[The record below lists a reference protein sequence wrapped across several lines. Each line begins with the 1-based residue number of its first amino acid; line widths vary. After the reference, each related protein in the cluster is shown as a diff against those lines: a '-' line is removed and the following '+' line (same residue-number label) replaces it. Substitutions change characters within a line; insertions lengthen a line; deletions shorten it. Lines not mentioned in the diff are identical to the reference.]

1 MRQLLTC
8 ELVCQL
14 SAAVTSLEHM
24 TSQTTIDTTGPGD
37 KAPAAPSDLS
47 PASGLRGHPWFTL
60 ITVAVGVMMVA
71 LDGTIVA
78 IANPA
83 IQKDLK
89 ASFADVQW
97 ITNGYFLALAVSL
110 ITAGKLGD
118 RFGHRQTFLIG
129 VVGFAAASGAI
140 GLSSSIAAVVT
151 FRVFQG
157 LFGALLM
164 PAALGLLRA
173 TFPAEKLNMAIGI
186 WGMVIGASTAG
197 GPILGGVLVE
207 HVNWQSVFFINVP
220 VGAIALVLGLLIL
233 LDHRAALGRGPLNE
247 HSASRSFDILGI
259 VLLSGAMFCLVW
271 ALIKAPTWGW
281 GDGRTWTFIAVSVV
295 GFALFSF
302 WETKVKEPLIP
313 LGLFRSV
320 PLSAGVVLMVLMAI
334 AFMGGLFFVTFYL
347 QNVHGMKP
355 IDAGL
360 HLLPLTGMMIVGS
373 PLAGAMITK
382 LGPRIPLAGGMA
394 ATAIAM
400 YGMSTLQ
407 TDTGSAVMS
416 LWFALLGLGLAPVMV
431 GATEV
436 IVGNAPMELSGVAGG
451 LQQAAMQI
459 GGSLGTA
466 VLGAVMASKVDGDL
480 AANWKD
486 AGLPPLTPTQL
497 DQASEAVQVGVA
509 PVAKGTPEAI
519 AAKIADVAHDT
530 FISGMSLASLVACS
544 VAVVAVFVALL
555 TKRGENAE
563 AGAGA
568 AHI

>member
-1 MRQLLTC
+1 
-8 ELVCQL
+8 
-14 SAAVTSLEHM
+14 M
-24 TSQTTIDTTGPGD
+24 TSQTTVD
-37 KAPAAPSDLS
+37 KTDRVPEPDPVPAPAK
-47 PASGLRGHPWFTL
+47 GLRGHPWLTL
-60 ITVAVGVMMVA
+60 FSVAIGVMMVA

-83 IQKDLK
+83 IQKDLG

-97 ITNGYFLALAVSL
+97 ITNGYFLALAVTL

-140 GLSSSIAAVVT
+140 GLSDSIAFVVT

-207 HVNWQSVFFINVP
+207 HVSWQSVFFINVP
-220 VGAIALVLGLLIL
+220 VGVLALVLGLVIL
-233 LDHRAALGRGPLNE
+233 LDHRAKNAP
-247 HSASRSFDILGI
+247 RSFDILGI

-281 GDGRTWTFIAVSVV
+281 GDGLTWTFLAAAVLC
-295 GFALFSF
+295 FALFAL
-302 WETKVKEPLIP
+302 WETRVAEPLIP

-347 QNVHGMKP
+347 QNVHGMSP
-355 IDAGL
+355 IDSGL
-360 HLLPLTGMMIVGS
+360 HLLPLTGMMIVAS

-382 LGPRIPLAGGMA
+382 VGPRIPLAGGMA
-394 ATAIAM
+394 CTAIAM
-400 YGMSTLQ
+400 YGMSTLEAG
-407 TDTGSAVMS
+407 TGSGIMS
-416 LWFALLGLGLAPVMV
+416 VWFGLLGLGLAPVMV

-466 VLGAVMASKVDGDL
+466 VLGAVMASKVDSDL
-480 AANWKD
+480 AGNWAD
-486 AGLPPLTPTQL
+486 AKLPPLTPGQL
-497 DQASEAVQVGVA
+497 DQAAEAVQVGVA
-509 PVAKGTPEAI
+509 PVPPGTPAGVAQTI
-519 AAKIADVAHDT
+519 TGVAHDT
-530 FISGMSLASLVACS
+530 FISGMSLACLVAAG
-544 VAVVAVFVALL
+544 VAVVAVLVAML
-555 TKRGENAE
+555 TKRGDNAE

>member
-1 MRQLLTC
+1 M
-8 ELVCQL
+8 
-14 SAAVTSLEHM
+14 
-24 TSQTTIDTTGPGD
+24 
-37 KAPAAPSDLS
+37 
-47 PASGLRGHPWFTL
+47 RGHPWLTL

-83 IQKDLK
+83 IGEDLK
-89 ASFADVQW
+89 ATWSDLQW
-97 ITNGYFLALAVSL
+97 ITNAYFLALAVSL

-129 VVGFAAASGAI
+129 VAGFAASSAAI
-140 GLSSSIAAVVT
+140 GLSQGITMVIV

-207 HVNWQSVFFINVP
+207 HVSWQSVFFVNVP
-220 VGAIALVLGLLIL
+220 VGVLAVALGVWIL
-233 LDHRAALGRGPLNE
+233 LDHRAENAP
-247 HSASRSFDILGI
+247 RSFDLLGI
-259 VLLSGAMFCLVW
+259 AALSAAVFCLVW
-271 ALIKAPTWGW
+271 AIIKAPEWGW
-281 GDGRTWTFIAVSVV
+281 GDTGVWAFIIGSLASF
-295 GFALFSF
+295 GFFAF

-334 AFMGGLFFVTFYL
+334 SFMGGLFFVTFYL
-347 QNVHGMKP
+347 QGVRGLGP
-355 IDAGL
+355 VDAGL

-382 LGPRIPLAGGMA
+382 VGPRIPLAGGMA
-394 ATAIAM
+394 LTALAM
-400 YGMSTLQ
+400 YGMSTLD
-407 TDTGSAVMS
+407 TDTTSAVMS

-436 IVGNAPMELSGVAGG
+436 IVGNAPLELSGVAGG
-451 LQQAAMQI
+451 LQQSAMQV

-466 VLGAVMASKVDGDL
+466 VLGAVMASKVDSDL
-480 AANWKD
+480 PGNWTG
-486 AGLPPLTPTQL
+486 AGLPPLTPEQL
-497 DQASEAVQVGVA
+497 EGAATAVQKGGA
-509 PVAKGTPEAI
+509 PVPPGTPEVI
-519 AAKIADVAHDT
+519 AGKIADVAHET
-530 FISGMSLASLVACS
+530 FISGMSAASLVAAG
-544 VAVVAVFVALL
+544 VAVVAVLVAFL
-555 TKRGENAE
+555 TKKGENAG

>member
-1 MRQLLTC
+1 
-8 ELVCQL
+8 
-14 SAAVTSLEHM
+14 M
-24 TSQTTIDTTGPGD
+24 TSQTTIDTTGSGGD
-37 KAPAAPSDLS
+37 APAVPSDATS
-47 PASGLRGHPWFTL
+47 AKGMRGHPWLTL

-83 IQKDLK
+83 IGDDLK
-89 ASFADVQW
+89 ASWSDLQW
-97 ITNGYFLALAVSL
+97 ITNAYFLALAVSL

-129 VVGFAAASGAI
+129 VAGFAASSAAI
-140 GLSSSIAAVVT
+140 GLSQGITMVIV

-220 VGAIALVLGLLIL
+220 VGVLAVALGVWIL
-233 LDHRAALGRGPLNE
+233 LDHRAENAP
-247 HSASRSFDILGI
+247 RSFDLLGI
-259 VLLSGAMFCLVW
+259 ALLSAAVFCLVW
-271 ALIKAPTWGW
+271 AIIKAPEWGW
-281 GDGRTWTFIAVSVV
+281 GDTGVWAFIIASLASF
-295 GFALFSF
+295 GFFAY

-334 AFMGGLFFVTFYL
+334 SFMGGLFFVTFYL
-347 QNVHGMKP
+347 QGVRGLGP
-355 IDAGL
+355 VDAGL

-382 LGPRIPLAGGMA
+382 VGPRVPLAGGMA
-394 ATAIAM
+394 LTALAM
-400 YGMSTLQ
+400 YGMSTLD
-407 TDTGSAVMS
+407 TNTGSGVMS

-436 IVGNAPMELSGVAGG
+436 IVGNAPLELSGVAGG
-451 LQQAAMQI
+451 LQQSAMQV

-466 VLGAVMASKVDGDL
+466 VLGAVMASKVDSDL
-480 AANWKD
+480 PGNWTD
-486 AGLPPLTPTQL
+486 AGLPPLAPEQL
-497 DQASEAVQVGVA
+497 EGAATAVQKGGA
-509 PVAKGTPEAI
+509 PVPPGTPEAI
-519 AAKIADVAHDT
+519 ATKITDVAHDT
-530 FISGMSLASLVACS
+530 FISGMSAASLVAAG
-544 VAVVAVFVALL
+544 VAVVAVLVAFL
-555 TKRGENAE
+555 TKRGENAG

>member
-1 MRQLLTC
+1 M
-8 ELVCQL
+8 
-14 SAAVTSLEHM
+14 
-24 TSQTTIDTTGPGD
+24 
-37 KAPAAPSDLS
+37 
-47 PASGLRGHPWFTL
+47 RGHPWLTL

-83 IQKDLK
+83 IRDHLH
-89 ASFADVQW
+89 ATFADVQW
-97 ITNGYFLALAVSL
+97 ITNAYFLALAVTL

-129 VVGFAAASGAI
+129 VTGFAAASGAI
-140 GLSSSIAAVVT
+140 GLSNSIAAVVT

-197 GPILGGVLVE
+197 GPILGGVLVQ

-220 VGAIALVLGLLIL
+220 VGAIALVLGVLIL
-233 LDHRAALGRGPLNE
+233 LDHRAQNAP
-247 HSASRSFDILGI
+247 RSFDVLGI
-259 VLLSGAMFCLVW
+259 ALLSGAMFCLVW
-271 ALIKAPTWGW
+271 ALIKAPSWGW
-281 GDGRTWTFIAVSVV
+281 GAGETWGFIIASVLL
-295 GFALFSF
+295 FAFFAF
-302 WETKVKEPLIP
+302 WETKVAEPLIP

-347 QNVHGMKP
+347 QNVHGMSP
-355 IDAGL
+355 VDAGL
-360 HLLPLTGMMIVGS
+360 HLLPLTGMMIVAS
-373 PLAGAMITK
+373 PLAGAAITK
-382 LGPRIPLAGGMA
+382 LGPRVPLAGGMA

-400 YGMSTLQ
+400 YGMSTLKAG
-407 TDTGSAVMS
+407 TGSGVMS
-416 LWFALLGLGLAPVMV
+416 VWFALLGLGLAPVMV

-466 VLGAVMASKVDGDL
+466 VLGAVMASKVDSALPG
-480 AANWKD
+480 NWSH
-486 AGLPPLTPTQL
+486 AGLPPLTPAQL
-497 DQASEAVQVGVA
+497 DQASEAVQAGVA
-509 PVAKGTPEAI
+509 PVQKGIPAEI
-519 AAKIADVAHDT
+519 AAKITAVAHDT
-530 FISGMSLASLVACS
+530 FISGMSLACLVAAG
-544 VAVVAVFVALL
+544 VAVVAVLVAFL
-555 TKRGENAE
+555 TKRGGNAE
-563 AGAGA
+563 AGAGVG
-568 AHI
+568 HI

>member
-1 MRQLLTC
+1 
-8 ELVCQL
+8 
-14 SAAVTSLEHM
+14 M
-24 TSQTTIDTTGPGD
+24 TSQTTIDSTGPGD
-37 KAPAAPSDLS
+37 RAPAGPSDPV
-47 PASGLRGHPWFTL
+47 PAGGLRGHPWFTL

-83 IQKDLK
+83 IAKDLH

-97 ITNGYFLALAVSL
+97 ITNAYFLALAVAL

-129 VVGFAAASGAI
+129 VTGFAAASGAI
-140 GLSSSIAAVVT
+140 GLSHSIAAVVT

-220 VGAIALVLGLLIL
+220 VGALALLLGLLIL
-233 LDHRAALGRGPLNE
+233 TDHRAAKAP
-247 HSASRSFDILGI
+247 RSFDLLGI
-259 VLLSGAMFCLVW
+259 ALLSGAMFCLVW

-281 GDGRTWTFIAVSVV
+281 GDGRTWAFLGVSVL

-302 WETKVKEPLIP
+302 WETRVSEPLVP
-313 LGLFRSV
+313 LTLFRSV

-347 QNVHGMKP
+347 QNVHGMSP

-373 PLAGAMITK
+373 PLAGFAITK
-382 LGPRIPLAGGMA
+382 LGPRIPLAGGMV
-394 ATAIAM
+394 ATAVAM
-400 YGMSTLQ
+400 YGMSTLKAG
-407 TDTGSAVMS
+407 TGSATMS
-416 LWFALLGLGLAPVMV
+416 LWFALLGFGLAPVMV

-466 VLGAVMASKVDGDL
+466 VLGAVMASKVDNDL
-480 AANWKD
+480 AGNWKD
-486 AGLPPLTPTQL
+486 AGLPPLTPAQL

-509 PVAKGTPEAI
+509 PVPQGTPEAF
-519 AAKIADVAHDT
+519 AVKITSVAHDT
-530 FISGMSLASLVACS
+530 FVSGMSLASLVAAGVAA
-544 VAVVAVFVALL
+544 VAVLVALL

-563 AGAGA
+563 AGAGVG
-568 AHI
+568 HI

>member
-1 MRQLLTC
+1 
-8 ELVCQL
+8 
-14 SAAVTSLEHM
+14 M
-24 TSQTTIDTTGPGD
+24 TSQTAIETTGPGD
-37 KAPAAPSDLS
+37 KAPVSPSGPT
-47 PASGLRGHPWFTL
+47 PAKGLRGHPWLTL
-60 ITVAVGVMMVA
+60 ISVAVGVMMVA

-83 IQKDLK
+83 IQKDLG
-89 ASFADVQW
+89 ASFAQVQW
-97 ITNGYFLALAVSL
+97 ITNGYFLALAVTL

-129 VVGFAAASGAI
+129 IVGFASASAAI
-140 GLSSSIAAVVT
+140 GLSSSIALVVT

-173 TFPAEKLNMAIGI
+173 TFPADKLNMAIGI

-197 GPILGGVLVE
+197 GPILGGLLVE
-207 HVNWQSVFFINVP
+207 HVSWQSVFFINVP
-220 VGAIALVLGLLIL
+220 VGVLALVIGLVIL
-233 LDHRAALGRGPLNE
+233 VDHRAENAP
-247 HSASRSFDILGI
+247 RSFDLLGI
-259 VLLSGAMFCLVW
+259 ALLSGAMFCLVW
-271 ALIKAPTWGW
+271 ALIKAPAWGW
-281 GDGRTWTFIAVSVV
+281 GDGKTWLFLVVSVA
-295 GFALFSF
+295 GFALFAF
-302 WETKVKEPLIP
+302 WEQRVKEPLIP
-313 LGLFRSV
+313 LNLFRSV

-347 QNVHGMKP
+347 QNVHGMSP

-373 PLAGAMITK
+373 PLAGAMISKT
-382 LGPRIPLAGGMA
+382 GPRIPLAGGMA
-394 ATAIAM
+394 CVAIAM
-400 YGMSTLQ
+400 FGMSTLE
-407 TDTGSAVMS
+407 TDTGSGIMS
-416 LWFALLGLGLAPVMV
+416 VWFALLGLGLAPVMV

-466 VLGAVMASKVDGDL
+466 VLGAVMASKVDNDL
-480 AANWKD
+480 AGNWTA
-486 AGLPPLTPTQL
+486 AGLPQLTAEQQA
-497 DQASEAVQVGVA
+497 QASEAVQVGVP
-509 PVAKGTPEAI
+509 PVAPGTPETVVAQI
-519 AAKIADVAHDT
+519 TKVAHDT
-530 FISGMSLASLVACS
+530 FISGMSLACLVAAG
-544 VAVVAVFVALL
+544 VAVVAVLVALL

>member
-1 MRQLLTC
+1 
-8 ELVCQL
+8 
-14 SAAVTSLEHM
+14 M
-24 TSQTTIDTTGPGD
+24 TSQTTIDKAGPGD
-37 KAPAAPSDLS
+37 GSPPGPSG
-47 PASGLRGHPWFTL
+47 ATRGEGLRGHPWFTL
-60 ITVAVGVMMVA
+60 VTVAVGVMMVA

-83 IQKDLK
+83 IGQDLK
-89 ASFADVQW
+89 ATWSDLQW
-97 ITNGYFLALAVSL
+97 ITNAYFLALAVSL

-129 VVGFAAASGAI
+129 VAGFALSSAAI
-140 GLSSSIAAVVT
+140 GLSEGITMVIV

-220 VGAIALVLGLLIL
+220 VGVLAVVLGAWIL
-233 LDHRAALGRGPLNE
+233 LDHRAENAP
-247 HSASRSFDILGI
+247 RSFDLLGI
-259 VLLSGAMFCLVW
+259 ALLSAAVFCLVW
-271 ALIKAPTWGW
+271 AIIKAPEWGW
-281 GDGRTWTFIAVSVV
+281 GDVGTWTFIIGSVA
-295 GFALFSF
+295 GFGLFAF
-302 WETKVKEPLIP
+302 WETKVKEPLVP
-313 LGLFRSV
+313 LTLFRSV

-347 QNVHGMKP
+347 QGVRGLGP
-355 IDAGL
+355 VDAGL

-373 PLAGAMITK
+373 PLAGVMITK
-382 LGPRIPLAGGMA
+382 VGPRIPLAFGMA
-394 ATAIAM
+394 LTALAM
-400 YGMSTLQ
+400 YGMSTLD

-416 LWFALLGLGLAPVMV
+416 LWFAVLGLGLAPVMV

-436 IVGNAPMELSGVAGG
+436 IVGNAPLELSGVAGG
-451 LQQAAMQI
+451 LQQAAMQV

-480 AANWKD
+480 PGNWAD
-486 AGLPPLTPTQL
+486 AGLPQL
-497 DQASEAVQVGVA
+497 DPEQTEQAAEAVQKGVA
-509 PVAKGTPEAI
+509 PVPPGTPEQI
-519 AAKIADVAHDT
+519 ASKITDVAHDT
-530 FISGMSLASLVACS
+530 FISGMSLASLVAAG
-544 VAVVAVFVALL
+544 VAVVAVFVAFL

-563 AGAGA
+563 AGAGVG
-568 AHI
+568 HI

>member
-1 MRQLLTC
+1 
-8 ELVCQL
+8 
-14 SAAVTSLEHM
+14 M
-24 TSQTTIDTTGPGD
+24 TSQTTLDKTGPGD
-37 KAPAAPSDLS
+37 DATSAPSAS

-83 IQKDLK
+83 IQKDLG
-89 ASFADVQW
+89 ATFAQVQW

-151 FRVFQG
+151 FRVLQG

-220 VGAIALVLGLLIL
+220 VGILALVLGVLIL
-233 LDHRAALGRGPLNE
+233 LDHRAENAP
-247 HSASRSFDILGI
+247 RSFDLLGI
-259 VLLSGAMFCLVW
+259 GLLSGAMFCLVW
-271 ALIKAPTWGW
+271 ALIKAPAWGW
-281 GDGRTWTFIAVSVV
+281 GDGKTWAFIAASVL
-295 GFALFSF
+295 GFALFAF
-302 WETKVKEPLIP
+302 WETKVGEPLIP

-320 PLSAGVVLMVLMAI
+320 ALSAGVVLMVLMAI

-347 QNVHGMKP
+347 QNVHGMSP

-373 PLAGAMITK
+373 PLAGVLITK
-382 LGPRIPLAGGMA
+382 LGPRVPLAGGMA

-400 YGMSTLQ
+400 YGMSTLE
-407 TDTGSAVMS
+407 TDTGSGVMS
-416 LWFALLGLGLAPVMV
+416 LWFGLLGLGLAPVMV

-466 VLGAVMASKVDGDL
+466 VLGAVMASKVDSDL
-480 AANWKD
+480 AGNWKA
-486 AGLPPLTPTQL
+486 AGLPELTPAQQA
-497 DQASEAVQVGVA
+497 QASEAVQVGV
-509 PVAKGTPEAI
+509 PPIAKGTPEAI
-519 AAKIADVAHDT
+519 AAKITDVAHDT
-530 FISGMSLASLVACS
+530 FISGMSLASLVAAG
-544 VAVVAVFVALL
+544 VAAVAIFVALL
-555 TKRGENAE
+555 TKRGANAE
-563 AGAGA
+563 AGAGVG
-568 AHI
+568 HI

>member
-1 MRQLLTC
+1 
-8 ELVCQL
+8 
-14 SAAVTSLEHM
+14 M
-24 TSQTTIDTTGPGD
+24 TSQTTIDTTGSGGKASAGPSGATPG
-37 KAPAAPSDLS
+37 K
-47 PASGLRGHPWFTL
+47 GLRGHPWLTL

-83 IQKDLK
+83 IQKDLG
-89 ASFADVQW
+89 ATFAEVQW

-140 GLSSSIAAVVT
+140 GLSDSIAFVVV
-151 FRVFQG
+151 FRVLQG

-220 VGAIALVLGLLIL
+220 VGVVAVVLGVLIL
-233 LDHRAALGRGPLNE
+233 LDHRAENAP
-247 HSASRSFDILGI
+247 RSFDLLGI
-259 VLLSGAMFCLVW
+259 ALLSTAVFCLVW
-271 ALIKAPTWGW
+271 ALIKAPPSEWGW
-281 GDGRTWTFIAVSVV
+281 GDVKTLSFLGASVLC
-295 GFALFSF
+295 FALFAF

-313 LGLFRSV
+313 LALFRSV
-320 PLSAGVVLMVLMAI
+320 ALSAGVVLMVLMAI

-347 QNVHGMKP
+347 QNVHGMSP

-382 LGPRIPLAGGMA
+382 LGPRVPLAGGMA
-394 ATAIAM
+394 LTAIAM
-400 YGMSTLQ
+400 YGMSTLE
-407 TDTGSAVMS
+407 TDTGSGIMS

-466 VLGAVMASKVDGDL
+466 VLGAVMASKVNSDL
-480 AANWKD
+480 AGNWKK
-486 AGLPPLTPTQL
+486 AGLPPLTPEQEH
-497 DQASEAVQVGVA
+497 QASEAVQVGVP
-509 PVAKGTPEAI
+509 PVAPGTPDAI
-519 AAKIADVAHDT
+519 AAKITGVAHDT
-530 FISGMSLASLVACS
+530 FISGMSAASLVAAG
-544 VAVVAVFVALL
+544 VAVVAVLVAFL

>member
-1 MRQLLTC
+1 
-8 ELVCQL
+8 
-14 SAAVTSLEHM
+14 M
-24 TSQTTIDTTGPGD
+24 TSQTTIDKAGQGDGPSG
-37 KAPAAPSDLS
+37 APSEAT
-47 PASGLRGHPWFTL
+47 PGGGLRGHPWFTL
-60 ITVAVGVMMVA
+60 FTVAVGVMMVA

-83 IQKDLK
+83 IASDLG
-89 ASFADVQW
+89 ATLADVQW
-97 ITNGYFLALAVSL
+97 ITNAYFLALAVSL

-140 GLSSSIAAVVT
+140 GLSDSITMVIV
-151 FRVFQG
+151 FRVLQG

-220 VGAIALVLGLLIL
+220 VGVVAVALGAWIL
-233 LDHRAALGRGPLNE
+233 LDHRAENAP
-247 HSASRSFDILGI
+247 RSFDIPGI

-271 ALIKAPTWGW
+271 ALIKAPEWGW
-281 GDGRTWTFIAVSVV
+281 GDGRTWGFIAASVV
-295 GFALFSF
+295 GFVAFAF
-302 WETKVKEPLIP
+302 WETRVKEPLIP
-313 LGLFRSV
+313 LALFRSV

-347 QNVHGMKP
+347 QNVHGLSP
-355 IDAGL
+355 VDAGL

-373 PLAGAMITK
+373 PLAGVMITK
-382 LGPRIPLAGGMA
+382 VGPRIPLAGGMA
-394 ATAIAM
+394 CTALAM
-400 YGMSTLQ
+400 YGISTLEKS
-407 TDTGSAVMS
+407 TGSLAMS
-416 LWFALLGLGLAPVMV
+416 VWFALLGLGLAPVMV

-436 IVGNAPMELSGVAGG
+436 IVGNAPLELSGVAGG
-451 LQQAAMQI
+451 LQQSAMQV

-480 AANWKD
+480 PGNWDK
-486 AGLPPLTPTQL
+486 AGLPPLDPE
-497 DQASEAVQVGVA
+497 QAGAASQAVQVGVP
-509 PVAKGTPEAI
+509 PVAEGTPEAI
-519 AAKIADVAHDT
+519 AAKITDVAHDT
-530 FISGMSLASLVACS
+530 FISGMSLASLVAAGVAA
-544 VAVVAVFVALL
+544 VAVVVALF

-563 AGAGA
+563 AGAGVG
-568 AHI
+568 HI

>member
-1 MRQLLTC
+1 
-8 ELVCQL
+8 
-14 SAAVTSLEHM
+14 M
-24 TSQTTIDTTGPGD
+24 TSQTTVDKAD
-37 KAPAAPSDLS
+37 KAPEPLSVPAP
-47 PASGLRGHPWFTL
+47 AKGLRGHPWLTL
-60 ITVAVGVMMVA
+60 FSVAIGVMMVA

-83 IQKDLK
+83 IQKDLG

-97 ITNGYFLALAVSL
+97 ITNGYFLALAVTL

-129 VVGFAAASGAI
+129 VIGFAAASGAI
-140 GLSSSIAAVVT
+140 GLSDSIALVVT

-197 GPILGGVLVE
+197 GPILGGLLVQ
-207 HVNWQSVFFINVP
+207 HVSWQSVFFINVP
-220 VGAIALVLGLLIL
+220 VGVIALVLGLLIL
-233 LDHRAALGRGPLNE
+233 KDHRAENAP
-247 HSASRSFDILGI
+247 RSFDILGI

-281 GDGRTWTFIAVSVV
+281 GDGLTWTFLAASVLC
-295 GFALFSF
+295 FALFAI
-302 WETKVKEPLIP
+302 WETRVEEPLIP
-313 LGLFRSV
+313 LALFRSV

-347 QNVHGMKP
+347 QNVHGMSP
-355 IDAGL
+355 VDSGL

-382 LGPRIPLAGGMA
+382 VGPRIPLAGGMLL
-394 ATAIAM
+394 TAVAM
-400 YGMSTLQ
+400 YGMSTLESG
-407 TDTGSAVMS
+407 TGSGVMS

-466 VLGAVMASKVDGDL
+466 VLGAVMASKVDNDL
-480 AANWKD
+480 AGNWTD
-486 AGLPPLTPTQL
+486 AKLPPLTPAQL
-497 DQASEAVQVGVA
+497 DQASEAVQVGVG
-509 PVAKGTPEAI
+509 PVPKGTPAVLAE
-519 AAKIADVAHDT
+519 KITSVAHDT
-530 FISGMSLASLVACS
+530 FISGMSLACLVAAG
-544 VAVVAVFVALL
+544 VAVVAIFVALL
-555 TKRGENAE
+555 TKRGANAE

>member
-1 MRQLLTC
+1 
-8 ELVCQL
+8 
-14 SAAVTSLEHM
+14 M
-24 TSQTTIDTTGPGD
+24 TSQTTVDTTGPGD
-37 KAPAAPSDLS
+37 KASALSDPA
-47 PASGLRGHPWFTL
+47 PAKGMRGHPWFTL

-83 IQKDLK
+83 IQKDLH

-129 VVGFAAASGAI
+129 VTGFAAASGAI
-140 GLSSSIAAVVT
+140 GLSGTIAMVVV
-151 FRVFQG
+151 FRVLQG

-220 VGAIALVLGLLIL
+220 VGALALVLGLLIL
-233 LDHRAALGRGPLNE
+233 LDHRAENAP
-247 HSASRSFDILGI
+247 RSFDIPGI
-259 VLLSGAMFCLVW
+259 ALLSGAMFCLVW
-271 ALIKAPTWGW
+271 ALIKAPAWGW
-281 GDGRTWTFIAVSVV
+281 GDGKTWAFLAGSVL
-295 GFALFSF
+295 GFVLFSV

-334 AFMGGLFFVTFYL
+334 AFLGGLFFVTFYL
-347 QNVHGMKP
+347 QNVHGLSP
-355 IDAGL
+355 ISAGL

-373 PLAGAMITK
+373 PLAGALITK
-382 LGPRIPLAGGMA
+382 AGPRIPLAGGMA
-394 ATAIAM
+394 VTALAM
-400 YGMSTLQ
+400 FGMSTLD
-407 TDTGSAVMS
+407 TGTGSATMS
-416 LWFALLGLGLAPVMV
+416 VWFALLGLGLAPVMV

-466 VLGAVMASKVDGDL
+466 VLGGVMASKVDHALPG
-480 AANWKD
+480 NWKD
-486 AGLPPLTPTQL
+486 AGLPPLTPAQA

-509 PVAKGTPEAI
+509 PVPKGVPAEV
-519 AAKIADVAHDT
+519 AAKITSVAHDT
-530 FISGMSLASLVACS
+530 FISGMSLASLVAAG
-544 VAVVAVFVALL
+544 VAVVAVLVALL
-555 TKRGENAE
+555 TKRGANAE
-563 AGAGA
+563 AGAGVG
-568 AHI
+568 HL

>member
-1 MRQLLTC
+1 MIRQLS
-8 ELVCQL
+8 V
-14 SAAVTSLEHM
+14 AVISLEHM
-24 TSQTTIDTTGPGD
+24 TSQTTVD
-37 KAPAAPSDLS
+37 KADRVPEPEHVPAPTK
-47 PASGLRGHPWFTL
+47 GLRGHPWLTL
-60 ITVAVGVMMVA
+60 FSVAIGVMMVA

-78 IANPA
+78 IANPT
-83 IQKDLK
+83 IKKDLG
-89 ASFADVQW
+89 ATFADVQW
-97 ITNGYFLALAVSL
+97 ITNGYFLALAVAL

-140 GLSSSIAAVVT
+140 GLSDSIAFVVT
-151 FRVFQG
+151 FRVLQG

-197 GPILGGVLVE
+197 GPIVGGLLVE
-207 HVNWQSVFFINVP
+207 HVSWQSVFFINVP
-220 VGAIALVLGLLIL
+220 IGVLALALGVFIL
-233 LDHRAALGRGPLNE
+233 LDHRAENAP
-247 HSASRSFDILGI
+247 RSFDILGI

-281 GDGRTWTFIAVSVV
+281 GDGMTWAFIAGSVLCFV
-295 GFALFSF
+295 LFAL
-302 WETKVKEPLIP
+302 WETRVAEPLIP
-313 LGLFRSV
+313 LALFKSV

-347 QNVHGMKP
+347 QNVHGMSP
-355 IDAGL
+355 VESGM

-382 LGPRIPLAGGMA
+382 FGPRVPLAGGMTL
-394 ATAIAM
+394 TAVAM
-400 YGMSTLQ
+400 YGMSTLEPG
-407 TDTGSAVMS
+407 TGSGIMS
-416 LWFALLGLGLAPVMV
+416 VWFALLGLGLAPVMV

-436 IVGNAPMELSGVAGG
+436 IVGNAPLELSGVAGG

-466 VLGAVMASKVDGDL
+466 VLGAVMASKVDSDL
-480 AANWKD
+480 AGNWTG
-486 AGLPPLTPTQL
+486 AGLPPLTHAQL
-497 DQASEAVQVGVA
+497 GQASEAVQVGVA
-509 PVAKGTPEAI
+509 PVPPGAPPALAE
-519 AAKIADVAHDT
+519 KITGVAQDT
-530 FISGMSLASLVACS
+530 FISGMSMACLVAAG
-544 VAVVAVFVALL
+544 VAVVAIFVALL

>member
-1 MRQLLTC
+1 
-8 ELVCQL
+8 
-14 SAAVTSLEHM
+14 M
-24 TSQTTIDTTGPGD
+24 TSQTTVD
-37 KAPAAPSDLS
+37 KADRVPEPEPVAAP
-47 PASGLRGHPWFTL
+47 AKGLRGHPWLTL
-60 ITVAVGVMMVA
+60 FSVAIGVMMVA

-83 IQKDLK
+83 IQKDLG

-97 ITNGYFLALAVSL
+97 ITNGYFLALAVTL

-140 GLSSSIAAVVT
+140 GLSDSIAFVVT

-207 HVNWQSVFFINVP
+207 HVSWQSVFFINVP
-220 VGAIALVLGLLIL
+220 VGVVALVLGLVIL
-233 LDHRAALGRGPLNE
+233 LDHRAKNAP
-247 HSASRSFDILGI
+247 RSFDIPGI
-259 VLLSGAMFCLVW
+259 ALLSGAMFCLVW
-271 ALIKAPTWGW
+271 ALIKAPAWGW
-281 GDGRTWTFIAVSVV
+281 GAGRTWMFLAAAVVCFVV
-295 GFALFSF
+295 FAL
-302 WETKVKEPLIP
+302 WETRVAEPLIP

-347 QNVHGMKP
+347 QNVHGMSP
-355 IDAGL
+355 IDSGL
-360 HLLPLTGMMIVGS
+360 HLLPLTGMMIVAS

-382 LGPRIPLAGGMA
+382 VGPRIPLAGGMA
-394 ATAIAM
+394 CTAIAM
-400 YGMSTLQ
+400 YGMSTLEAG
-407 TDTGSAVMS
+407 TGSGIMS
-416 LWFALLGLGLAPVMV
+416 VWFGLLGLGLAPVMV

-466 VLGAVMASKVDGDL
+466 VLGAVMASKVDSDL
-480 AANWKD
+480 AGNWAD
-486 AGLPPLTPTQL
+486 AKLPPLSSGQL
-497 DQASEAVQVGVA
+497 DQASEAVQVGAA
-509 PVAKGTPEAI
+509 PVPPGTPAGLAE
-519 AAKIADVAHDT
+519 KITGVAHDT
-530 FISGMSLASLVACS
+530 FISGMSLACLVAS
-544 VAVVAVFVALL
+544 GVAVVAILVAML
-555 TKRGENAE
+555 TKRGDN
-563 AGAGA
+563 AGA

>member
-1 MRQLLTC
+1 
-8 ELVCQL
+8 
-14 SAAVTSLEHM
+14 M
-24 TSQTTIDTTGPGD
+24 TSQTTVDTTGPGD
-37 KAPAAPSDLS
+37 KAASAPSEPT
-47 PASGLRGHPWFTL
+47 PATGLRGHPWLTL

-83 IQKDLK
+83 IAKDLH
-89 ASFADVQW
+89 ASFSDVQW
-97 ITNGYFLALAVSL
+97 ITNAYFLALAVSL

-129 VVGFAAASGAI
+129 VTGFAAASGAI
-140 GLSSSIAAVVT
+140 GLSHSIAAVVT

-207 HVNWQSVFFINVP
+207 HVNWQSVFFVNVP
-220 VGAIALVLGLLIL
+220 VGLVALVLGLLIL
-233 LDHRAALGRGPLNE
+233 LDHRAHNAP
-247 HSASRSFDILGI
+247 RSFDLPGI

-271 ALIKAPTWGW
+271 ALIKAPAWGW
-281 GDGRTWTFIAVSVV
+281 GDGKTWLFIGASALL
-295 GFALFSF
+295 FALFAV
-302 WETKVKEPLIP
+302 WETKVAEPLIP
-313 LGLFRSV
+313 LGMFRSV

-347 QNVHGMKP
+347 QNVHGMSP

-373 PLAGAMITK
+373 PLAGAAITK

-400 YGMSTLQ
+400 YGMSTLKA
-407 TDTGSAVMS
+407 DTGSGAMS
-416 LWFALLGLGLAPVMV
+416 VWFALLGLGLAPVMV

-466 VLGAVMASKVDGDL
+466 VLGAVMASKVDSDL
-480 AANWKD
+480 QGNWTG
-486 AGLPPLTPTQL
+486 AGLPKLDPRQL

-509 PVAKGTPEAI
+509 PVAKGTPEPI
-519 AAKIADVAHDT
+519 VAKITAVAHDT
-530 FISGMSLASLVACS
+530 FISGMSLASLVAAGVAA
-544 VAVVAVFVALL
+544 VAVLVALL

-563 AGAGA
+563 AGAGVG
-568 AHI
+568 HI

>member
-1 MRQLLTC
+1 
-8 ELVCQL
+8 
-14 SAAVTSLEHM
+14 M
-24 TSQTTIDTTGPGD
+24 TSQTTLDKTGPGD
-37 KAPAAPSDLS
+37 GASPSPSDQA
-47 PASGLRGHPWFTL
+47 PASGLRGHPWLTL
-60 ITVAVGVMMVA
+60 LTVAVGVMMVA

-83 IQKDLK
+83 IQADLK

-97 ITNGYFLALAVSL
+97 ITNGYFLALAVAL

-140 GLSSSIAAVVT
+140 GLSGSIAAVVT
-151 FRVFQG
+151 FRVLQG

-220 VGAIALVLGLLIL
+220 VGVLALVLGVLIL
-233 LDHRAALGRGPLNE
+233 LDHRAENAP
-247 HSASRSFDILGI
+247 RSFDLLGI
-259 VLLSGAMFCLVW
+259 ALLSAAMFCLVW

-281 GDGRTWTFIAVSVV
+281 GDGLTWTFIVASVV
-295 GFALFSF
+295 GFGLFAL

-320 PLSAGVVLMVLMAI
+320 ALSAGVVLMVLMAI

-347 QNVHGMKP
+347 QNVHGMSP

-400 YGMSTLQ
+400 YGMSTLE
-407 TDTGSAVMS
+407 TDTGSALMS

-480 AANWKD
+480 AGNWKD
-486 AGLPPLTPTQL
+486 AGLPALTPAQL

-509 PVAKGTPEAI
+509 PVAKGTPPEI
-519 AAKIADVAHDT
+519 VAKITDVAHDT
-530 FISGMSLASLVACS
+530 FISGMSLASLVAAG
-544 VAVVAVFVALL
+544 VAAFAILVALF

-563 AGAGA
+563 AGAGVG
-568 AHI
+568 HI

>member
-1 MRQLLTC
+1 
-8 ELVCQL
+8 
-14 SAAVTSLEHM
+14 M
-24 TSQTTIDTTGPGD
+24 TSQTTVDTTGPGD
-37 KAPAAPSDLS
+37 RADGVPSEPPSPAA
-47 PASGLRGHPWFTL
+47 ASGLRGHPWLTL

-83 IQKDLK
+83 IQKDLG
-89 ASFADVQW
+89 ATFAQVQW

-118 RFGHRQTFLIG
+118 RFGHRQTFLVG
-129 VVGFAAASGAI
+129 VTGFAAASGAI
-140 GLSSSIAAVVT
+140 GLSGSIAMVVT

-220 VGAIALVLGLLIL
+220 VGALALVLGVLIL
-233 LDHRAALGRGPLNE
+233 RDHRAENAP
-247 HSASRSFDILGI
+247 RSFDLLGI
-259 VLLSGAMFCLVW
+259 ALLSGAMFCLVW
-271 ALIKAPTWGW
+271 ALIKAPAWGW
-281 GDGRTWTFIAVSVV
+281 GDGRTWAFIAGSVLLF
-295 GFALFSF
+295 GLFSF
-302 WETKVKEPLIP
+302 WETRVGEPLIP
-313 LGLFRSV
+313 LALFRSV

-347 QNVHGMKP
+347 QNVHGMSP

-373 PLAGAMITK
+373 PLAGALITK

-400 YGMSTLQ
+400 YGMSTLKA
-407 TDTGSAVMS
+407 DTSSGLMS
-416 LWFALLGLGLAPVMV
+416 VWFALLGLGLAPVMV

-451 LQQAAMQI
+451 LQQAGMQI

-466 VLGAVMASKVDGDL
+466 VLGAVMASKVDSDL
-480 AANWKD
+480 AGNWTG
-486 AGLPPLTPTQL
+486 AGLPKLTPAQL
-497 DQASEAVQVGVA
+497 DQASQAVQVGVA
-509 PVAKGTPEAI
+509 PVPHGTPAAV
-519 AAKIADVAHDT
+519 AAKITSVAHDT
-530 FISGMSLASLVACS
+530 FISGMSLASLVAAG
-544 VAVVAVFVALL
+544 VAAVAIFVALL

-563 AGAGA
+563 AGAGVG
-568 AHI
+568 HI

>member
-1 MRQLLTC
+1 
-8 ELVCQL
+8 
-14 SAAVTSLEHM
+14 M
-24 TSQTTIDTTGPGD
+24 TSQTTIDKAGPGD
-37 KAPAAPSDLS
+37 GASADASAPT
-47 PASGLRGHPWFTL
+47 PAGLRGHPWFTL

-83 IQKDLK
+83 IAKDLH
-89 ASFADVQW
+89 ASFSDVQW
-97 ITNGYFLALAVSL
+97 ITNAYFLALAVSL

-129 VVGFAAASGAI
+129 VTGFALASGAI
-140 GLSSSIAAVVT
+140 GLSDSIPAVVT

-197 GPILGGVLVE
+197 GPILGGVLVQ

-220 VGAIALVLGLLIL
+220 VGLLALLLGTLIL
-233 LDHRAALGRGPLNE
+233 LDHRAENAP
-247 HSASRSFDILGI
+247 RSFDLPGI
-259 VLLSGAMFCLVW
+259 ALLSGAMFCLVW
-271 ALIKAPTWGW
+271 ALIKAPAWGW
-281 GDGRTWTFIAVSVV
+281 GDGRTWGFIGASALLFVA
-295 GFALFSF
+295 FAW
-302 WETKVKEPLIP
+302 WETKVAEPLIP
-313 LGLFRSV
+313 LTLFRSV

-347 QNVHGMKP
+347 QNVHGLSP
-355 IDAGL
+355 VDAGL

-373 PLAGAMITK
+373 PLAGFAITK
-382 LGPRIPLAGGMA
+382 LGPRVPLAGGMTL
-394 ATAIAM
+394 TAVAM
-400 YGMSTLQ
+400 YGMSTLKA
-407 TDTGSAVMS
+407 DTGSATMS
-416 LWFALLGLGLAPVMV
+416 IWFALLGLGLAPVMV

-466 VLGAVMASKVDGDL
+466 VLGAVMASKVDNDL
-480 AANWKD
+480 PGNWAA
-486 AGLPPLTPTQL
+486 AGLPKLTPAQL
-497 DQASEAVQVGVA
+497 GQASEAVQVGVP
-509 PVAKGTPEAI
+509 PVTKEMPPALI
-519 AAKIADVAHDT
+519 AKITDVAHDT
-530 FISGMSLASLVACS
+530 FISGMSLASLVAAG
-544 VAVVAVFVALL
+544 VAAAAILVALL
-555 TKRGENAE
+555 TRRGENAE
-563 AGAGA
+563 AGAGVG
-568 AHI
+568 HI

>member
-1 MRQLLTC
+1 
-8 ELVCQL
+8 
-14 SAAVTSLEHM
+14 M
-24 TSQTTIDTTGPGD
+24 TSQTIDTTGAGD
-37 KAPAAPSDLS
+37 GASRSPSDQP
-47 PASGLRGHPWFTL
+47 PASGLRGHPWLTL
-60 ITVAVGVMMVA
+60 LTVAVGVMMVA

-83 IQKDLK
+83 IQADLK

-97 ITNGYFLALAVSL
+97 ITNGYFLALAVAL

-151 FRVFQG
+151 FRVCQG

-220 VGAIALVLGLLIL
+220 VGVLALVLGVLIL
-233 LDHRAALGRGPLNE
+233 LDHRAENAP
-247 HSASRSFDILGI
+247 RSFDILGI
-259 VLLSGAMFCLVW
+259 ALLSAAMFCLVW

-281 GDGRTWTFIAVSVV
+281 GDGLTWSFIAVSLV
-295 GFALFSF
+295 GFVLFAV

-313 LGLFRSV
+313 LALFRSV
-320 PLSAGVVLMVLMAI
+320 ALSAGVVLMVLMAI

-347 QNVHGMKP
+347 QNVHGMSP

-394 ATAIAM
+394 SVAIAM
-400 YGMSTLQ
+400 FGMSTLE

-486 AGLPPLTPTQL
+486 AGLPALTPAQL

-519 AAKIADVAHDT
+519 VAKITDVAHDT
-530 FISGMSLASLVACS
+530 FIAGMSLASLVAAG

-563 AGAGA
+563 AGAGVG
-568 AHI
+568 HI

>member
-1 MRQLLTC
+1 
-8 ELVCQL
+8 
-14 SAAVTSLEHM
+14 M

-37 KAPAAPSDLS
+37 GAARSPSDQP
-47 PASGLRGHPWFTL
+47 PASGLRGHPWLTL
-60 ITVAVGVMMVA
+60 LTVAVGVMMVA

-83 IQKDLK
+83 IQADLK

-97 ITNGYFLALAVSL
+97 ITNGYFLALAVAL

-140 GLSSSIAAVVT
+140 GLSSSIASVVT
-151 FRVFQG
+151 FRVLQG

-220 VGAIALVLGLLIL
+220 VGVLALVLGVLIL
-233 LDHRAALGRGPLNE
+233 LDHRAENAP
-247 HSASRSFDILGI
+247 RSFDLLGI
-259 VLLSGAMFCLVW
+259 ALLSAAMFCLVW
-271 ALIKAPTWGW
+271 ALIKAPAWGW
-281 GDGRTWTFIAVSVV
+281 GSGLTWTFIAVSVV
-295 GFALFSF
+295 GFVLFGL

-313 LGLFRSV
+313 LALFRSV
-320 PLSAGVVLMVLMAI
+320 ALSAGVVLMVLMAI

-347 QNVHGMKP
+347 QNVHGMSP

-394 ATAIAM
+394 SVAIAM
-400 YGMSTLQ
+400 FGMSTLE

-486 AGLPPLTPTQL
+486 AGLPALTPAQL

-530 FISGMSLASLVACS
+530 FISGMSLASLVAAG
-544 VAVVAVFVALL
+544 VAVVAVLVALL

-563 AGAGA
+563 AGAGVG
-568 AHI
+568 HI

>member
-1 MRQLLTC
+1 
-8 ELVCQL
+8 
-14 SAAVTSLEHM
+14 M
-24 TSQTTIDTTGPGD
+24 TSQTTIDKTGPGD
-37 KAPAAPSDLS
+37 GTPGAPSDGT
-47 PASGLRGHPWFTL
+47 PGKGLRGHPWFTL

-83 IQKDLK
+83 IGKDLG
-89 ASFADVQW
+89 ATWTDLQW
-97 ITNGYFLALAVSL
+97 ITNAYFLALAVSL

-129 VVGFAAASGAI
+129 VAGFAASSAAI
-140 GLSSSIAAVVT
+140 GLSDGITMVIV

-220 VGAIALVLGLLIL
+220 VGVLAVALGAWIL
-233 LDHRAALGRGPLNE
+233 LDHRAENAP
-247 HSASRSFDILGI
+247 RSFDLLGI
-259 VLLSGAMFCLVW
+259 ALLSGAMFCLVW
-271 ALIKAPTWGW
+271 ALIKAPEWGW
-281 GDGRTWTFIAVSVV
+281 GDVQTWSFIVGSFV
-295 GFALFSF
+295 GFGAFAF

-313 LGLFRSV
+313 LALFRSV

-347 QNVHGMKP
+347 QNVHGMSP

-373 PLAGAMITK
+373 PLAGVMITK
-382 LGPRIPLAGGMA
+382 VGPRIPLAGGMA
-394 ATAIAM
+394 LTALAM
-400 YGMSTLQ
+400 YGMSTLE
-407 TDTGSAVMS
+407 TDTGSVAMS

-436 IVGNAPMELSGVAGG
+436 IVGNAPLELSGVAGG

-466 VLGAVMASKVDGDL
+466 VLGAVMASKVDNDL
-480 AANWKD
+480 VGNWAD
-486 AGLPPLTPTQL
+486 AGLPKLTPEQL
-497 DQASEAVQVGVA
+497 AQAEPLVQQGIA
-509 PVAKGTPEAI
+509 PVAEGTPAQI
-519 AAKIADVAHDT
+519 AAKITDVAHDT
-530 FISGMSLASLVACS
+530 FISGMSLASLVAAG
-544 VAVVAVFVALL
+544 VAVVAVLVAFL

-563 AGAGA
+563 AGAGVG
-568 AHI
+568 HI

>member
-1 MRQLLTC
+1 
-8 ELVCQL
+8 
-14 SAAVTSLEHM
+14 M
-24 TSQTTIDTTGPGD
+24 TSQTTIDATGQGGD
-37 KAPAAPSDLS
+37 ASGDPSQPAA
-47 PASGLRGHPWFTL
+47 AEGMRGHPWLTL

-83 IQKDLK
+83 IGKDLH
-89 ASFADVQW
+89 ASWAQLQW
-97 ITNGYFLALAVSL
+97 ITNAYFLALAVSL

-129 VVGFAAASGAI
+129 VTGFAAASGAI
-140 GLSSSIAAVVT
+140 GLSDTIGMVVT

-220 VGAIALVLGLLIL
+220 VGALALILGALIL
-233 LDHRAALGRGPLNE
+233 LDHRARNAP
-247 HSASRSFDILGI
+247 RSFDIPGI

-271 ALIKAPTWGW
+271 ALIKAPAWGW
-281 GDGRTWTFIAVSVV
+281 GDGKTWAFLGAAVLA
-295 GFALFSF
+295 FAAFAF
-302 WETKVKEPLIP
+302 WETRVKEPLIP
-313 LGLFRSV
+313 LGLFRSI

-347 QNVHGMKP
+347 QNVHGMSP

-382 LGPRIPLAGGMA
+382 VGPRIPLAGGMA
-394 ATAIAM
+394 CTAIAM
-400 YGMSTLQ
+400 YGMSTLD
-407 TDTGSAVMS
+407 TGTGSAVMS

-466 VLGAVMASKVDGDL
+466 VLGAVMASKVDNDL
-480 AANWKD
+480 AGNWKD
-486 AGLPPLTPTQL
+486 AGLPPLTEAQAG
-497 DQASEAVQVGVA
+497 QASQAVQQGIA
-509 PVAKGTPEAI
+509 PVTKEMPAQI
-519 AAKIADVAHDT
+519 AAKVTAVAHDT
-530 FISGMSLASLVACS
+530 FISGMSLASLVAAG
-544 VAVVAVFVALL
+544 VAAVAILVALL
-555 TKRGENAE
+555 TKRGANAE
-563 AGAGA
+563 AGAGVG
-568 AHI
+568 HI

>member
-1 MRQLLTC
+1 
-8 ELVCQL
+8 
-14 SAAVTSLEHM
+14 M
-24 TSQTTIDTTGPGD
+24 TSQTTIDTTGPGG
-37 KAPAAPSDLS
+37 KVPATPSDAT
-47 PASGLRGHPWFTL
+47 PGKGLRGHPWLTL

-83 IQKDLK
+83 IQKDLG
-89 ASFADVQW
+89 ATFAEVQW

-140 GLSSSIAAVVT
+140 GLSDSIAFVVV
-151 FRVFQG
+151 FRVLQG

-173 TFPAEKLNMAIGI
+173 TFPADKLNMAIGI

-220 VGAIALVLGLLIL
+220 VGVLAVVLGVLIL
-233 LDHRAALGRGPLNE
+233 LDHRAENAP
-247 HSASRSFDILGI
+247 RSFDLLGI
-259 VLLSGAMFCLVW
+259 ALLSTAVFCLVW
-271 ALIKAPTWGW
+271 ALIKAPPSEWGW
-281 GDGRTWTFIAVSVV
+281 GDAKTLGFLGASVLC
-295 GFALFSF
+295 FALFAF

-313 LGLFRSV
+313 LALFRSV
-320 PLSAGVVLMVLMAI
+320 ALSAGVVLMVLMAI

-347 QNVHGMKP
+347 QNVHGMSP

-382 LGPRIPLAGGMA
+382 FGPRVPLAGGMA
-394 ATAIAM
+394 LTAIAM
-400 YGMSTLQ
+400 YGMSTLE
-407 TDTGSAVMS
+407 TDTGSGIMS

-466 VLGAVMASKVDGDL
+466 VLGAVMASKVNSDL
-480 AANWKD
+480 AGNWAK
-486 AGLPPLTPTQL
+486 AGLPPLTPEQEH
-497 DQASEAVQVGVA
+497 QASEAVQVGVPPLA
-509 PVAKGTPEAI
+509 PGTPDAI
-519 AAKIADVAHDT
+519 AAKITGVAHDT
-530 FISGMSLASLVACS
+530 FISGMSAASLVAAG
-544 VAVVAVFVALL
+544 VAVVAVMVAFL

>member
-1 MRQLLTC
+1 
-8 ELVCQL
+8 
-14 SAAVTSLEHM
+14 M
-24 TSQTTIDTTGPGD
+24 TSQTTIDAKGPGD
-37 KAPAAPSDLS
+37 KEPAGRSDHAPS
-47 PASGLRGHPWFTL
+47 AGLRGHPWFTL

-83 IQKDLK
+83 IAKDLG
-89 ASFADVQW
+89 ATFAEVQW
-97 ITNGYFLALAVSL
+97 ITNAYFLALAVSL

-140 GLSSSIAAVVT
+140 GLSDSIALVVT

-207 HVNWQSVFFINVP
+207 HVSWQSVFFINVP
-220 VGAIALVLGLLIL
+220 VGALALVLGVLIL
-233 LDHRAALGRGPLNE
+233 LDHRAENAP
-247 HSASRSFDILGI
+247 RSFDLLGI
-259 VLLSGAMFCLVW
+259 ALLSGAMFCLVW

-281 GDGRTWTFIAVSVV
+281 GDGTTWLFIVVSLV
-295 GFALFSF
+295 GFAAFAF
-302 WETKVKEPLIP
+302 WETRVKEPLIP
-313 LGLFRSV
+313 LKLFRSV

-347 QNVHGMKP
+347 QNVHGMSP

-382 LGPRIPLAGGMA
+382 LGPRVPLAGGMLC
-394 ATAIAM
+394 TAVAM
-400 YGMSTLQ
+400 YGMSTLD
-407 TDTGSAVMS
+407 TGTGSAVMS

-480 AANWKD
+480 PGNWKD
-486 AGLPPLTPTQL
+486 AGLPPLTPGQL

-509 PVAKGTPEAI
+509 PVQPGTPEAI
-519 AAKIADVAHDT
+519 AAKITDVAHDT
-530 FISGMSLASLVACS
+530 FISGMSLASLVAAG

-555 TKRGENAE
+555 TKRGANAE
-563 AGAGA
+563 AGAGVG
-568 AHI
+568 HI